1 VKSLGLKTDLSTNFN
16 FGSWIYT
23 LLGAVHL
30 PHQYCVEL
38 WNYLLSDDEAPFI
51 NFNPNETF
59 TQADEHYNV
68 SLRRFIN
75 YFQNQWTNEPNSS
88 YVNQFLNQGCRT
100 TNFAEGLNRKL
111 RDIFHFPHPEL
122 GHFLDVMRQELES
135 HTIQAER
142 IINGQ
147 LPKLRKKAYRQAERR
162 YINAKIILEDHFA
175 NNDINFEV

>member
-1 VKSLGLKTDLSTNFN
+1 LEIFGNRIKIYSCNFHFANNVVSHVKSLGLKTDLSTNFN

-75 YFQNQWTNEPNSS
+75 YFQNQWTM
-88 YVNQFLNQGCRT
+88 NQIRRT
-100 TNFAEGLNRKL
+100 
-111 RDIFHFPHPEL
+111 
-122 GHFLDVMRQELES
+122 
-135 HTIQAER
+135 
-142 IINGQ
+142 
-147 LPKLRKKAYRQAERR
+147 
-162 YINAKIILEDHFA
+162 
-175 NNDINFEV
+175 